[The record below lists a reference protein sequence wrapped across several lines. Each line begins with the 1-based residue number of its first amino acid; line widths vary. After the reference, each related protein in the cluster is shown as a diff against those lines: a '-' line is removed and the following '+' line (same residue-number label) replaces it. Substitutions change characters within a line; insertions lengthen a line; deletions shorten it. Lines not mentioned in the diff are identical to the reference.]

1 MNLNKDKH
9 KHKHKDGND
18 EAKAMLI
25 FIKTGFYT
33 REGVYSVPKYFL
45 LILKSDEA
53 P

>member
-18 EAKAMLI
+18 EAKAILI

-33 REGVYSVPKYFL
+33 REGVYSVYKNQR
-45 LILKSDEA
+45 
-53 P
+53 

>member
-33 REGVYSVPKYFL
+33 REGVYSVRLFWKKKL
-45 LILKSDEA
+45 
-53 P
+53 